1 MPKSQNQDSGVTE
14 ITLDAKAYEFD
25 ALVKWVAE
33 LLPRKKY
40 DSKTTQLKR
49 IRARI
54 NTSIKNGKLK
64 KTQKNGI
71 WQIQTN
77 EFLVWA
83 YNVKGWEVLRSQ
95 IDKLITIVS
104 VSGVSAIGVCGDFSE
119 SGGVTMIPQDKSQ
132 ENLIRV
138 IKDLQLKAQ
147 HDLHSEKK
155 KKSEN
160 ARRNAL
166 KRNIK

>member
-1 MPKSQNQDSGVTE
+1 MTKIKKQNGGINE
-14 ITLDAKAYEFD
+14 ITLEVKAYEFD

-33 LLPRKKY
+33 LLPKKKY

-54 NTSIKNGKLK
+54 NTAIENGKLK
-64 KTQKNGI
+64 KNQKNGI
-71 WQIQTN
+71 WQIQTD
-77 EFLVWA
+77 EFLGWA
-83 YNVKGWEVLRSQ
+83 YKVKGWEILRNQ

-104 VSGVSAIGVCGDFSE
+104 VSGASAIGFCGDFGE
-119 SGGVTMIPQDKSQ
+119 SGGVTIIPQDKSQ
-132 ENLIRV
+132 ENLIRKM
-138 IKDLQLKAQ
+138 KDSQLKAQ

-160 ARRNAL
+160 ARKNAL